1 VEPDF
6 DAVLDAARAG
16 EEWAV
21 TVVYR
26 ELHPRLAR
34 YLRARAPHVAE
45 DLEGEVW
52 LAIASRLH
60 QFEGDEIA
68 LRAWAF
74 AIARRRLVDHRR
86 QTGRRRTDVVPTAE
100 LDRASERSDPE
111 RIVLDGLAGDEA
123 AAFVVRTLPADQ
135 AEIVLLRVL
144 AGLDVDQV
152 AALVGRR
159 PGTVRV
165 MQHRG
170 LKRLERVLTEMR
182 VTQ

>member
-6 DAVLDAARAG
+6 DVVLDAARAG

-26 ELHPRLAR
+26 DLHPRLAR
-34 YLRARAPHVAE
+34 YLRARARHVAE
-45 DLEGEVW
+45 DLEADVW
-52 LAIASRLH
+52 LAIATRLH
-60 QFEGDEIA
+60 QFQGDEVA

-74 AIARRRLVDHRR
+74 SIARRRLVDHQR
-86 QTGRRRTDVVPTAE
+86 QSARRRTDVVPTDE
-100 LDRASERSDPE
+100 LDRASTRFDPE
-111 RIVLDGLAGDEA
+111 RIVLDELAGDEA
-123 AAFVVRTLPADQ
+123 AAFVIRTLPADQ
-135 AEIVLLRVL
+135 AEVVLLRVV
-144 AGLDVDQV
+144 AGLDVEQV

-170 LKRLERVLTEMR
+170 LKRLERVLAGLR
-182 VTQ
+182 VTK